1 MKLKKIASLALAGVM
16 AVSMLAGC
24 SNGTKDDG
32 SDVDDA
38 ITTTATGA
46 AALLNDELSQ
56 ASKNI
61 VKFTNDSKLND
72 ALAKVTADLSVS
84 NLQDAYLDGASVD
97 DELVAEI
104 AAFKYLNC
112 KEYNDP
118 ANKAAVKDKTTYV
131 VVYSVGEG
139 VTDSGAVKAIADD
152 VNNYVEV
159 VPTTGAN
166 GSNNYNYTY
175 TGAVSVVSKTFENGL
190 GTSRTVKYVAV
201 TLTQTPAQY

>member
-1 MKLKKIASLALAGVM
+1 MKLKKIASLMLAGIM

-24 SNGTKDDG
+24 SNGTKDD
-32 SDVDDA
+32 DNDMDDT

-72 ALAKVTADLSVS
+72 TLAKVTADLSVS
-84 NLQDAYLDGASVD
+84 NLQDAYLTGKSVD
-97 DELVAEI
+97 NELVEEI

-112 KEYNDP
+112 KAYDDN
-118 ANKAAVKDKTTYV
+118 ANMNTVKDKTTYV
-131 VVYSVGEG
+131 VVYSIGDG
-139 VTDSGAVKAIADD
+139 VTDNGAVKAIADD
-152 VNNYVEV
+152 VNDYVEV
-159 VPTTGAN
+159 VPTSGAN

-190 GTSRTVKYVAV
+190 GTSRNCESM
-201 TLTQTPAQY
+201 LRLL

>member
-1 MKLKKIASLALAGVM
+1 MKLKEIASLMLAGVM

-32 SDVDDA
+32 SDMDDA

-84 NLQDAYLDGASVD
+84 NLQNAYLAGETADA
-97 DELVAEI
+97 ELVEEI

-112 KEYNDP
+112 KTYSAPGDMTT
-118 ANKAAVKDKTTYV
+118 VKDKTTYV
-131 VVYSVGEG
+131 VVFSVGNG
-139 VTDSGAVKAIADD
+139 VTDNGAVKAIADD
-152 VNNYVEV
+152 VNNFIEG
-159 VPTTGAN
+159 VPTHGAN

-175 TGAVSVVSKTFENGL
+175 TGAVSVVSKTFENSL